1 LGKMTGKVS
10 IVGAGPGDPD
20 LLTVKGKKLLD
31 EADVVIYAGSLV
43 HPDILQGLE
52 SELFDSSKLNLD
64 EIIGIIRGKVEEG
77 KKVVRLH
84 SGDPS
89 IYGAIKEQMERLD
102 SLGIPYEVIP
112 GVSSAMAVAA
122 ALKEEFTLPEV
133 TQTLIIT
140 RLGGRTP
147 VPEKEALGRLSE
159 IRASMLIFL
168 SVGMIDEVVSELLHG
183 YPEDT
188 PVAVVEKA
196 TWPEERIIRGT
207 LKDITEKVKEAGIE
221 KTAVIAV
228 GDFMRGL
235 KRASRLYDKGFSHGY
250 RK

>member
-1 LGKMTGKVS
+1 M
-10 IVGAGPGDPD
+10 
-20 LLTVKGKKLLD
+20 
-31 EADVVIYAGSLV
+31 
-43 HPDILQGLE
+43 
-52 SELFDSSKLNLD
+52 FDSAKLNLD

-89 IYGAIKEQMERLD
+89 IYGAIKEQMVRLD
-102 SLGIPYEVIP
+102 SLGIPYEIIP

-122 ALKEEFTLPEV
+122 VLKEEFTLPEV

-147 VPEKEALGRLSE
+147 VPEKESLGRLSE

-168 SVGMIDEVVSELLHG
+168 SVGMMDEVVSELLHG

-207 LKDITEKVKEAGIE
+207 LKDITEKVKEAGME
-221 KTAVIAV
+221 RTAVIAV

-235 KRASRLYDKGFSHGY
+235 KKASRLYDRDFSHGY

>member
-1 LGKMTGKVS
+1 MTGKVF

-20 LLTVKGKKLLD
+20 LLTIKGKRLLK

-52 SELFDSSKLNLD
+52 AELFDSSKLNLD
-64 EIIGIIRGKVEEG
+64 EIIGIMSGKVEEG
-77 KKVVRLH
+77 KKVIRLH

-89 IYGAIKEQMERLD
+89 IYGAIKEQMARFD
-102 SLGIPYEVIP
+102 SLGIPYEIIP

-147 VPEKEALGRLSE
+147 VPEKEVLGRLSE

-188 PVAVVEKA
+188 PVAVVEKV

-207 LKDITEKVKEAGIE
+207 LKDITEKVKDAGIE

-235 KRASRLYDKGFSHGY
+235 KRASRLYDKDFSHGY

>member
-1 LGKMTGKVS
+1 MTGKVF

-20 LLTVKGKKLLD
+20 LLTIKGKRLLK

-52 SELFDSSKLNLD
+52 AELFDSSKLNLD
-64 EIIGIIRGKVEEG
+64 EIIGIISGKVEEG

-89 IYGAIKEQMERLD
+89 IYGAIKEQMARLD
-102 SLGIPYEVIP
+102 SLGIPYEIIP

-147 VPEKEALGRLSE
+147 VPDKEVLRRLSE

-168 SVGMIDEVVSELLHG
+168 SVGMIDEVVSELLRG

-188 PVAVVEKA
+188 PVAVVEKV

-207 LKDITEKVKEAGIE
+207 LKDITEKVNDAGIE

-235 KRASRLYDKGFSHGY
+235 KKASRLYDKDFSHGY
-250 RK
+250 RR

>member
-1 LGKMTGKVS
+1 MTGKVY

-20 LLTVKGKKLLD
+20 LLTIKGKRLLK

-52 SELFDSSKLNLD
+52 AELFDSAKLNLD
-64 EIIGIIRGKVEEG
+64 EIIGIIKGKVEEG

-89 IYGAIKEQMERLD
+89 IYGAIKEQMVRLD
-102 SLGIPYEVIP
+102 SLGIPYEIIP

-168 SVGMIDEVVSELLHG
+168 SVGMIDKVVSELLHG

-188 PVAVVEKA
+188 PIAVVEKV
-196 TWPEERIIRGT
+196 TWPQERIIRGQ
-207 LKDITEKVKEAGIE
+207 LKDISKKVKDAGIE

-235 KRASRLYDKGFSHGY
+235 KKASRLYDRDFSHGY
-250 RK
+250 RR

>member
-1 LGKMTGKVS
+1 MTGKVY

-20 LLTVKGKKLLD
+20 LLTIKGKRLLK

-52 SELFDSSKLNLD
+52 AELFDSAKLNLD
-64 EIIGIIRGKVEEG
+64 EIIGIIKGKVEEG

-89 IYGAIKEQMERLD
+89 IYGAIKEQMARLD
-102 SLGIPYEVIP
+102 SLGIPYEIIP

-168 SVGMIDEVVSELLHG
+168 SVGMIDKVVSELLHG

-188 PVAVVEKA
+188 PVAVVEKV
-196 TWPEERIIRGT
+196 TWPQERIIRGQ
-207 LKDITEKVKEAGIE
+207 LKDISKKVKDAGIE

-235 KRASRLYDKGFSHGY
+235 KKASRLYDRDFSHGY
-250 RK
+250 RR

>member
-1 LGKMTGKVS
+1 MTGKVF

-20 LLTVKGKKLLD
+20 LLTIKGKRLLK

-52 SELFDSSKLNLD
+52 AELFDSAKLNLD
-64 EIIGIIRGKVEEG
+64 EIIGIISGKVEEG

-89 IYGAIKEQMERLD
+89 IYGAIKEQMVRLD
-102 SLGIPYEVIP
+102 SLGIPYEIIP

-168 SVGMIDEVVSELLHG
+168 SVGMIDKVVSELLHG
-183 YPEDT
+183 YPEVT
-188 PVAVVEKA
+188 PVAVVEKV
-196 TWPEERIIRGT
+196 TWPQERIIRGQ
-207 LKDITEKVKEAGIE
+207 LKDISKKVKDAGIE

-235 KRASRLYDKGFSHGY
+235 KKASRLYDRDFSHGY
-250 RK
+250 RR

>member
-1 LGKMTGKVS
+1 MTGKVY

-20 LLTVKGKKLLD
+20 LLTIKGKRLLK

-52 SELFDSSKLNLD
+52 AELFDSAKLNLD
-64 EIIGIIRGKVEEG
+64 EIIGIISGKVEEG

-89 IYGAIKEQMERLD
+89 IYGAIKEQMVRLD
-102 SLGIPYEVIP
+102 SLGIPYKIIP

-168 SVGMIDEVVSELLHG
+168 SVGMIDKVVSELLHG

-188 PVAVVEKA
+188 PIAVVEKV
-196 TWPEERIIRGT
+196 TWPQERIIRGQ
-207 LKDITEKVKEAGIE
+207 LKDISKKVKDAGIE

-235 KRASRLYDKGFSHGY
+235 KKASRLYDRDFSHGY
-250 RK
+250 RR

>member
-1 LGKMTGKVS
+1 MKVLS

-20 LLTVKGKKLLD
+20 LLTIKGKRLLK

-52 SELFDSSKLNLD
+52 AELFDSAKLNLD
-64 EIIGIIRGKVEEG
+64 EIIGIISGKVEEG
-77 KKVVRLH
+77 KKVIRLH

-140 RLGGRTP
+140 RLPGRTP

-168 SVGMIDEVVSELLHG
+168 SVGMMDEVVSELLHG

-188 PVAVVEKA
+188 PVAVVEKV

-207 LKDITEKVKEAGIE
+207 LKDITEKVKDAGIE

-235 KRASRLYDKGFSHGY
+235 KKASRLYDRDFSHGY

>member
-1 LGKMTGKVS
+1 MTGKVF

-20 LLTVKGKKLLD
+20 LLTIKGKRLLK

-52 SELFDSSKLNLD
+52 AELFDSAKLNLD
-64 EIIGIIRGKVEEG
+64 EIIGIIKGKVEEG

-89 IYGAIKEQMERLD
+89 IYGAIKEQMVRLD
-102 SLGIPYEVIP
+102 SLGIPYKIIP

-168 SVGMIDEVVSELLHG
+168 SVGMIDKVVSELLHG

-188 PVAVVEKA
+188 PVAVVEKV
-196 TWPEERIIRGT
+196 TWPQERIIRGQ
-207 LKDITEKVKEAGIE
+207 LKDISKKVKDAGIE

-235 KRASRLYDKGFSHGY
+235 KKASRLYDRDFSHGY
-250 RK
+250 RR

>member
-1 LGKMTGKVS
+1 MTGKVY

-20 LLTVKGKKLLD
+20 LLTIKGKRLLK

-52 SELFDSSKLNLD
+52 AELFDSAKLNLD
-64 EIIGIIRGKVEEG
+64 EIIGIISGKVEEG

-89 IYGAIKEQMERLD
+89 IYGAIKEQMVRLD
-102 SLGIPYEVIP
+102 SLGIPYKIIP

-168 SVGMIDEVVSELLHG
+168 SVGMIDKVVSELLHG

-188 PVAVVEKA
+188 PVAVVEKV
-196 TWPEERIIRGT
+196 TWPQERIIRGQ
-207 LKDITEKVKEAGIE
+207 LKDISKKVKDAGIE

-235 KRASRLYDKGFSHGY
+235 KKASRLYDRDFSHGY
-250 RK
+250 RR

>member
-1 LGKMTGKVS
+1 MTGKVF

-20 LLTVKGKKLLD
+20 LLTIKGKRLLK

-52 SELFDSSKLNLD
+52 AELFDSAKLNLD
-64 EIIGIIRGKVEEG
+64 EIIGIISGKVEEG

-89 IYGAIKEQMERLD
+89 IYGAIKEQMVRLD
-102 SLGIPYEVIP
+102 SLGIPYEIIP

-168 SVGMIDEVVSELLHG
+168 SVGMIDKVVSELLHG

-188 PVAVVEKA
+188 PVAVVEKV
-196 TWPEERIIRGT
+196 TWPQERIIRGQ
-207 LKDITEKVKEAGIE
+207 LKDISKKVKDAGIE

-235 KRASRLYDKGFSHGY
+235 KKASRLYDRDFSHGY
-250 RK
+250 RR

>member
-1 LGKMTGKVS
+1 MTGKVY

-20 LLTVKGKKLLD
+20 LLTIKGKRLLK

-52 SELFDSSKLNLD
+52 AELFDSAKLNLD
-64 EIIGIIRGKVEEG
+64 EIIGIISGKVEEG

-89 IYGAIKEQMERLD
+89 IYGAIKEQMVRLD
-102 SLGIPYEVIP
+102 SLGIPYEIIP

-168 SVGMIDEVVSELLHG
+168 SVGMIDKVVSELLHG

-188 PVAVVEKA
+188 PVAVVEKV
-196 TWPEERIIRGT
+196 TWPQERIIRGQ
-207 LKDITEKVKEAGIE
+207 LKDISKKVKDAGIE

-235 KRASRLYDKGFSHGY
+235 KKESRLYDRDFSHGY

>member
-1 LGKMTGKVS
+1 MTGKVF

-20 LLTVKGKKLLD
+20 LLTVKGKRLLD

-43 HPDILQGLE
+43 HSDILQGLE
-52 SELFDSSKLNLD
+52 AELFDSAKLNLD
-64 EIIGIIRGKVEEG
+64 EIIGIIKGKVEEG

-89 IYGAIKEQMERLD
+89 IYGAIKEQMVRLD
-102 SLGIPYEVIP
+102 SLGIPYEIIP

-140 RLGGRTP
+140 RLPGRTP

-168 SVGMIDEVVSELLHG
+168 SVGMIDKVVSELLHG

-188 PVAVVEKA
+188 PAAVVEKV

-207 LKDITEKVKEAGIE
+207 LKDITEKVKEAGME
-221 KTAVIAV
+221 RTAIIAV

-235 KRASRLYDKGFSHGY
+235 KKASRLYDRDFSHGY

>member
-1 LGKMTGKVS
+1 M
-10 IVGAGPGDPD
+10 
-20 LLTVKGKKLLD
+20 
-31 EADVVIYAGSLV
+31 VIYAGSLV

-52 SELFDSSKLNLD
+52 AELFDSAKLNLD
-64 EIIGIIRGKVEEG
+64 EIIGIISGKVEEG
-77 KKVVRLH
+77 KKVIRLH

-140 RLGGRTP
+140 RLPGRTP

-168 SVGMIDEVVSELLHG
+168 SVGMMDEVVSELLHG

-188 PVAVVEKA
+188 PVAVVEKV

-207 LKDITEKVKEAGIE
+207 LKDITEKVKDAGIE

-235 KRASRLYDKGFSHGY
+235 KKASRLYDRDFSHGY

>member
-1 LGKMTGKVS
+1 MTGKVY

-20 LLTVKGKKLLD
+20 LLTIKGKRLLK

-52 SELFDSSKLNLD
+52 AELFDSAKLNLD
-64 EIIGIIRGKVEEG
+64 EIIGIISGKVEEG

-89 IYGAIKEQMERLD
+89 IYGAIKEQMVRLD
-102 SLGIPYEVIP
+102 SLGIPYEIIP

-168 SVGMIDEVVSELLHG
+168 SVGMIDKVVSELLHG

-188 PVAVVEKA
+188 PVAVVEKV
-196 TWPEERIIRGT
+196 TWPQERIIRGQ
-207 LKDITEKVKEAGIE
+207 LKDISKKVKDAGIE

-235 KRASRLYDKGFSHGY
+235 KKASRLYDRDFSHGY

>member
-1 LGKMTGKVS
+1 MTGKVY

-20 LLTVKGKKLLD
+20 LLTIKGKRLLK

-52 SELFDSSKLNLD
+52 AELFDSAKLNLD
-64 EIIGIIRGKVEEG
+64 EIIGIISGKVEEG

-89 IYGAIKEQMERLD
+89 IYGAIKEQMVRLD
-102 SLGIPYEVIP
+102 SLGIPYEIIP

-168 SVGMIDEVVSELLHG
+168 SVGMIDKVVSELLHG

-188 PVAVVEKA
+188 PVAVVEKV
-196 TWPEERIIRGT
+196 TWPQERIIRGQ
-207 LKDITEKVKEAGIE
+207 LKDISKKVKDAGIE

-235 KRASRLYDKGFSHGY
+235 KKASRLYDRDFSHGY
-250 RK
+250 RR

>member
-1 LGKMTGKVS
+1 M
-10 IVGAGPGDPD
+10 
-20 LLTVKGKKLLD
+20 
-31 EADVVIYAGSLV
+31 
-43 HPDILQGLE
+43 
-52 SELFDSSKLNLD
+52 FDSAKLNLD
-64 EIIGIIRGKVEEG
+64 EIIEIISGKVEEG
-77 KKVVRLH
+77 RKVVRLH

-89 IYGAIKEQMERLD
+89 IYGAIKEQMVRLD
-102 SLGIPYEVIP
+102 SLGIPYEIIP

-147 VPEKEALGRLSE
+147 VPEKEALRRLSE

-168 SVGMIDEVVSELLHG
+168 SVGMMDEVVSELLHG

-207 LKDITEKVKEAGIE
+207 LKDITEKVKEAGME
-221 KTAVIAV
+221 RTAVIAV

-235 KRASRLYDKGFSHGY
+235 KKASRLYDKDFTHGY
-250 RK
+250 RR

>member
-1 LGKMTGKVS
+1 MTGKVF

-20 LLTVKGKKLLD
+20 LLTIKGKRLLK

-52 SELFDSSKLNLD
+52 AELFDSAKLNLD
-64 EIIGIIRGKVEEG
+64 EIIGIISGKVEEG

-89 IYGAIKEQMERLD
+89 IYGAIKEQMVRLD
-102 SLGIPYEVIP
+102 SLGIPYEIIP

-140 RLGGRTP
+140 RLGGNTP
-147 VPEKEALGRLSE
+147 VPEKEALRRLSE

-168 SVGMIDEVVSELLHG
+168 SVGMMDKVVSELLHG

-188 PVAVVEKA
+188 PIAVVEKV
-196 TWPEERIIRGT
+196 TWPQERIIRGQ
-207 LKDITEKVKEAGIE
+207 LKDISKKVKDAGIE

-235 KRASRLYDKGFSHGY
+235 KKASRLYDRDFSHGY
-250 RK
+250 RR

>member
-1 LGKMTGKVS
+1 MRGEVS
-10 IVGAGPGDPD
+10 IIGAGPGDPE
-20 LLTVKGKKLLD
+20 LLTIKGRRLLD
-31 EADVVIYAGSLV
+31 DADVIIYAGSLV
-43 HPDILQGLE
+43 NPALLKGLNAE
-52 SELFDSSKLNLD
+52 TFDSAKLNLD
-64 EIIGIIRGKVEEG
+64 EIVEIMRDKANKG

-89 IYGAIKEQMERLD
+89 IYGAIKEQMKRLD
-102 SLGIPYEVIP
+102 SLGIPYEVVP
-112 GVSSAMAVAA
+112 GVSSAMATAA

-147 VPEKEALGRLSE
+147 VPEKEALRRLSE
-159 IRASMLIFL
+159 IRASTLIFL
-168 SVGMIDEVVSELLHG
+168 SVHKIDRVVSELLNG

-188 PVAVVEKA
+188 PVAVVERV
-196 TWPEERIIRGT
+196 TWPEERIVRGT
-207 LKDITEKVKEAGIE
+207 LKDIAKKVRDAGID
-221 KTAVIAV
+221 KTAIIAV

-235 KRASRLYDKGFSHGY
+235 KKESRLYDKEFSHGY

>member
-1 LGKMTGKVS
+1 MTGKVY

-20 LLTVKGKKLLD
+20 LLTIKGKRLLK

-52 SELFDSSKLNLD
+52 AELFDSAKLNLD
-64 EIIGIIRGKVEEG
+64 EIIGIISGKVEEG

-89 IYGAIKEQMERLD
+89 IYGAIKEQMVRLD
-102 SLGIPYEVIP
+102 SLGIPYEIIP

-168 SVGMIDEVVSELLHG
+168 SVGMIDKVVSELLHG

-188 PVAVVEKA
+188 PVAVVEKV
-196 TWPEERIIRGT
+196 TWPQERIIRGQ
-207 LKDITEKVKEAGIE
+207 LKDISKKVKDAGIE

-235 KRASRLYDKGFSHGY
+235 KKTSRLYDKDFSHGY
-250 RK
+250 RR

>member
-1 LGKMTGKVS
+1 MTGKVY
-10 IVGAGPGDPD
+10 IVGAGPGDTD
-20 LLTVKGKKLLD
+20 LLTIKGKRLLK

-52 SELFDSSKLNLD
+52 AELFDSAKLNLD
-64 EIIGIIRGKVEEG
+64 EIIGIISGKVEEG

-89 IYGAIKEQMERLD
+89 IYGAIKEQMVRLD
-102 SLGIPYEVIP
+102 SLGIPYEIIP

-168 SVGMIDEVVSELLHG
+168 SVGMIDKVVSELLHG

-188 PVAVVEKA
+188 PVAVVEKV
-196 TWPEERIIRGT
+196 TWPQERIIRGQ
-207 LKDITEKVKEAGIE
+207 LKDISKKVKDAGIE

-235 KRASRLYDKGFSHGY
+235 KKASRLYDRDFSHGY
-250 RK
+250 RR